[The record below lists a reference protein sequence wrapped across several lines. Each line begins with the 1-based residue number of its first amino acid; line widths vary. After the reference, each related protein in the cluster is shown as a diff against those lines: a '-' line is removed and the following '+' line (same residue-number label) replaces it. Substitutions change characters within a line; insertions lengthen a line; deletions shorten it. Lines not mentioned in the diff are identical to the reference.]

1 MYTFIYIIVF
11 TTYNLYAPPSS
22 SVGFA
27 SVVPPGRARDAW
39 QRPGRCGV
47 HSRSDQGID
56 GVKKCQ
62 AKVGK
67 KTDEFLNS
75 IHCIHVLYDIHV

>member
-11 TTYNLYAPPSS
+11 TTYNLYSPPQS

-39 QRPGRCGV
+39 PPGRCGV
-47 HSRSDQGID
+47 HSRSDHGID
-56 GVKKCQ
+56 GIVANVRPRSEKKRMN
-62 AKVGK
+62 
-67 KTDEFLNS
+67 F
-75 IHCIHVLYDIHV
+75 